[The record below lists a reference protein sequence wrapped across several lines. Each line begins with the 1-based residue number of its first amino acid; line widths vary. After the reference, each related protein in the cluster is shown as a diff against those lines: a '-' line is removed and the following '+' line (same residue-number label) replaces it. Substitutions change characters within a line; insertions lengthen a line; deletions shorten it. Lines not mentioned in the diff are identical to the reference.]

1 MGISTVHHTIRRVL
15 NRFKWKDD
23 VDLDTDGGGKRK
35 GLVVGSQSLASGVAY
50 CISSCSMILL
60 NKLVLSGFRWEAQ
73 ISLMLYQVLPEIIR
87 VKIIAV
93 MVKQVACKMQG
104 ICPIRF
110 NRVVLQVSTE

>member
-1 MGISTVHHTIRRVL
+1 MGVPIGHHTIRRVL
-15 NRFKWKDD
+15 NRFRWKDD

-73 ISLMLYQVLPEIIR
+73 ITLMLYQVLLQTEYGEMRYVHCGIIHNTDEPR
-87 VKIIAV
+87 CV
-93 MVKQVACKMQG
+93 
-104 ICPIRF
+104 
-110 NRVVLQVSTE
+110 